1 MASILVVD
9 DSKTIR
15 NLLAYILKSKNHK
28 VDTASDGLI
37 ALEKVFSSTY
47 DLVITDINMP
57 RMDGFKLI
65 ESIREEESYKFLP
78 IIVLTTEAKE
88 EARRLGIK
96 KGANLYLTKPSDPQT
111 LVAYVKMLLAS
122 NGGKNPA

>member
-15 NLLAYILKSKNHK
+15 NLLAYILKSQNYK
-28 VDTASDGLI
+28 VDTAIDGLVG
-37 ALEKVFSSTY
+37 LEMLFGGNY

-65 ESIREEESYKFLP
+65 ESIREVEAYKFLP
-78 IIVLTTEAKE
+78 IIVLTTESKE
-88 EARRLGIK
+88 ESRRLGIR
-96 KGANLYLTKPSDPQT
+96 KGANLYLTKPSDPEN
-111 LVAYVKMLLAS
+111 LVAYVKMLLSS
-122 NGGKNPA
+122 NNSQ